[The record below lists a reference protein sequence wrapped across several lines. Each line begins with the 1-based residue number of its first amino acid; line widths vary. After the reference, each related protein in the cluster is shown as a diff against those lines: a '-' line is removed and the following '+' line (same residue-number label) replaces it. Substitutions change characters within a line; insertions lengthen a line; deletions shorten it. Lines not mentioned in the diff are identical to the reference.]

1 MWIEGT
7 YTQGGGYTAHVIRRS
22 DRPIAAMLPALEAAS
37 SSLRRFA
44 PNCQGVVVDL
54 TRPSGWREFRAGK
67 NGVHWL
73 ATYEHADPTAYDA
86 AKTAYDAAFEAAM
99 GRRPESWEYELG
111 RKAERLRYFR
121 MGQPS
126 GWPPVA
132 ADGLYYNWYDDPR
145 GSSKI
150 TRRQRP

>member
-1 MWIEGT
+1 M
-7 YTQGGGYTAHVIRRS
+7 
-22 DRPIAAMLPALEAAS
+22 
-37 SSLRRFA
+37 
-44 PNCQGVVVDL
+44 DL

-73 ATYEHADPTAYDA
+73 ATYEHADPAAYDA

-132 ADGLYYNWYDDPR
+132 ADGLYYNWYDDLAGPR
-145 GSSKI
+145 RSRGDSDHEHHHVQPDLR
-150 TRRQRP
+150 RRQRGPAPLP